1 MGDSQGQSFGE
12 DWKSEKR
19 SEGYS
24 KAQVRAALHAHSES
38 LHGSHGN
45 RLFVLQVVR
54 GLQLGRPP
62 SGEHR
67 PSVHADREY
76 SSASVCLPHQHVHA
90 LCSVR
95 WTDHWTTATLT
106 TSRWTPTALLLTKS
120 LAGTLS
126 FSGKDTGPQS
136 WKKGKKTNSI
146 HISSWKSV
154 ILCGI
159 FALIPQRK
167 QIYFTAVFIKL

>member
-24 KAQVRAALHAHSES
+24 KAQVRAAFHTHSKNLHC
-38 LHGSHGN
+38 SHGN
-45 RLFVLQVVR
+45 RLLQVVR

-76 SSASVCLPHQHVHA
+76 SSASMCLLHQLVHA

-106 TSRWTPTALLLTKS
+106 TSRWTRTALLLTKS

-126 FSGKDTGPQS
+126 FSKKDCGPQS
-136 WKKGKKTNSI
+136 WEKGKKQI
-146 HISSWKSV
+146 IFISQEGNVSFYV
-154 ILCGI
+154 GFL
-159 FALIPQRK
+159 P
-167 QIYFTAVFIKL
+167 

>member
-12 DWKSEKR
+12 DRKSEKR

-24 KAQVRAALHAHSES
+24 KAQVRAVLHAYSES

-45 RLFVLQVVR
+45 HLFVLQVVR

-76 SSASVCLPHQHVHA
+76 YSASFCLPHQRVHA
-90 LCSVR
+90 LCPVR
-95 WTDHWTTATLT
+95 WTDQWTTATLT
-106 TSRWTPTALLLTKS
+106 TSRWTQTALLLTKS

-126 FSGKDTGPQS
+126 FSGKNTGPQS
-136 WKKGKKTNSI
+136 WKKRK
-146 HISSWKSV
+146 
-154 ILCGI
+154 
-159 FALIPQRK
+159 K
-167 QIYFTAVFIKL
+167 QIVFTSQDGKVSFYVGLLP